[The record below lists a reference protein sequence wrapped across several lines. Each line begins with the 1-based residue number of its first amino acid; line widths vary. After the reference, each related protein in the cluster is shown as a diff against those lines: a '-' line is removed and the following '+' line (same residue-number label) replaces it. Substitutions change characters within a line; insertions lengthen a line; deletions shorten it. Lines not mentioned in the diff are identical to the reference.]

1 MLTFLAGN
9 PGFPGGSLKIQ
20 FWGII
25 MAVIVTIRVDPITGK
40 SELVGSRL
48 NQASEIWAS
57 KGAKTRV
64 AFISMGLNAGQ
75 FLFATAF
82 DDFSSTMTAMES
94 VYMDPAMQELM
105 QQREREPGGKMIG
118 PNMFRTIY
126 GELGTLQEKAHLI
139 RYYQMPRHNIPAAIE
154 LMGEIDALSDD
165 VNLTAVA
172 PVAHEQ
178 MGMIAGVYRFNS
190 MAHAGK
196 AIDEVGMSEGF
207 QNLVNK
213 ANTLGTLTSA
223 QMNINM

>member
-1 MLTFLAGN
+1 
-9 PGFPGGSLKIQ
+9 
-20 FWGII
+20 

-57 KGAKTRV
+57 KGSTMRV

-75 FLFATAF
+75 FLFVAAF
-82 DDFSSTMTAMES
+82 EDFSSTMTAMES

-105 QQREREPGGKMIG
+105 QQREREPGGKVIG

-139 RYYQMPRHNIPAAIE
+139 RYYQMPRHNIPAAIQ

-165 VNLTAVA
+165 VNLTTVA
-172 PVAHEQ
+172 PVTH
-178 MGMIAGVYRFNS
+178 
-190 MAHAGK
+190 
-196 AIDEVGMSEGF
+196 
-207 QNLVNK
+207 
-213 ANTLGTLTSA
+213 
-223 QMNINM
+223 

>member
-1 MLTFLAGN
+1 
-9 PGFPGGSLKIQ
+9 
-20 FWGII
+20 
-25 MAVIVTIRVDPITGK
+25 
-40 SELVGSRL
+40 
-48 NQASEIWAS
+48 
-57 KGAKTRV
+57 
-64 AFISMGLNAGQ
+64 MGLNAGQ
-75 FLFATAF
+75 FLFAAAF
-82 DDFSSTMTAMES
+82 EDFSSTMTAMES

-105 QQREREPGGKMIG
+105 QQREHEPGGKMIG

-196 AIDEVGMSEGF
+196 AIDEVGMSEAF

-223 QMNINM
+223 QMNITL

>member
-1 MLTFLAGN
+1 
-9 PGFPGGSLKIQ
+9 
-20 FWGII
+20 

-48 NQASEIWAS
+48 NQASDIWSS
-57 KGAKTRV
+57 KGATTRV

-75 FLFATAF
+75 FLFAAAF
-82 DDFSSTMTAMES
+82 EDFSSTMTAMES

-105 QQREREPGGKMIG
+105 QQREREPGGKMG

-196 AIDEVGMSEGF
+196 AIDEVGISEAF

-223 QMNINM
+223 QMNITL

>member
-1 MLTFLAGN
+1 
-9 PGFPGGSLKIQ
+9 
-20 FWGII
+20 

-64 AFISMGLNAGQ
+64 AFISMGLNSGQ
-75 FLFATAF
+75 FLFVAAF
-82 DDFSSTMTAMES
+82 EDFSSTMTAMES

-196 AIDEVGMSEGF
+196 AIDEVGMSEAF

-223 QMNINM
+223 QMNITL

>member
-1 MLTFLAGN
+1 
-9 PGFPGGSLKIQ
+9 
-20 FWGII
+20 

-48 NQASEIWAS
+48 NQASEIWTS

-75 FLFATAF
+75 FLFAAAF
-82 DDFSSTMTAMES
+82 EDFSSTMTAMES

-126 GELGTLQEKAHLI
+126 GELGALQEKAHLI

-172 PVAHEQ
+172 TLAHEQ
-178 MGMIAGVYRFNS
+178 MGMIAGGVS
-190 MAHAGK
+190 
-196 AIDEVGMSEGF
+196 F
-207 QNLVNK
+207 QQHGPRRKSHRRSGNV
-213 ANTLGTLTSA
+213 
-223 QMNINM
+223 

>member
-1 MLTFLAGN
+1 
-9 PGFPGGSLKIQ
+9 
-20 FWGII
+20 

-48 NQASEIWAS
+48 NQASEIWTS
-57 KGAKTRV
+57 KGATTRV

-75 FLFATAF
+75 FLFAAAF
-82 DDFSSTMTAMES
+82 EDFSSTMAAMES

-196 AIDEVGMSEGF
+196 AIDEVGMSEAF

-223 QMNINM
+223 QMNITM

>member
-1 MLTFLAGN
+1 M
-9 PGFPGGSLKIQ
+9 S
-20 FWGII
+20 
-25 MAVIVTIRVDPITGK
+25 VIVTIRVDPITGK

-48 NQASEIWAS
+48 NQASEIWTS
-57 KGAKTRV
+57 KGATTRV

-75 FLFATAF
+75 FLFVAAF
-82 DDFSSTMTAMES
+82 EDFSSTMTAMES

-196 AIDEVGMSEGF
+196 AIDEVGMSEAF

-223 QMNINM
+223 QMNITL

>member
-1 MLTFLAGN
+1 
-9 PGFPGGSLKIQ
+9 
-20 FWGII
+20 

-48 NQASEIWAS
+48 NQSSEIWAS
-57 KGAKTRV
+57 KGATTRV

-75 FLFATAF
+75 FLFAAAF

-223 QMNINM
+223 QMNITL

>member
-1 MLTFLAGN
+1 
-9 PGFPGGSLKIQ
+9 
-20 FWGII
+20 

-40 SELVGSRL
+40 SELVGNRL
-48 NQASEIWAS
+48 NQASEIWTS
-57 KGAKTRV
+57 KGATTRV

-75 FLFATAF
+75 FLFAAAF
-82 DDFSSTMTAMES
+82 DDFSATMTAMES

-223 QMNINM
+223 QMKITM

>member
-1 MLTFLAGN
+1 
-9 PGFPGGSLKIQ
+9 
-20 FWGII
+20 
-25 MAVIVTIRVDPITGK
+25 
-40 SELVGSRL
+40 
-48 NQASEIWAS
+48 
-57 KGAKTRV
+57 
-64 AFISMGLNAGQ
+64 
-75 FLFATAF
+75 
-82 DDFSSTMTAMES
+82 
-94 VYMDPAMQELM
+94 
-105 QQREREPGGKMIG
+105 MIG

-172 PVAHEQ
+172 PIAHEQ

-196 AIDEVGMSEGF
+196 AIDEVGMSEAF

-223 QMNINM
+223 QMNITL

>member
-1 MLTFLAGN
+1 
-9 PGFPGGSLKIQ
+9 
-20 FWGII
+20 
-25 MAVIVTIRVDPITGK
+25 MAVIVTIRVDPITRK

-57 KGAKTRV
+57 KGATTRV

-75 FLFATAF
+75 FLFAAAF
-82 DDFSSTMTAMES
+82 EDFSSTMTAMES
-94 VYMDPAMQELM
+94 VYMVPAMQELM

-178 MGMIAGVYRFNS
+178 MGMIAGVSFQQHGPRRKSHRRSGNVRGFPESGEQSQYPWNPHFCTNEHHPVT
-190 MAHAGK
+190 HAG
-196 AIDEVGMSEGF
+196 EE
-207 QNLVNK
+207 
-213 ANTLGTLTSA
+213 
-223 QMNINM
+223 

>member
-1 MLTFLAGN
+1 MWGAGLIK
-9 PGFPGGSLKIQ
+9 PQKFGHQREQQQESPSFPWGSMQ
-20 FWGII
+20 VNFFF
-25 MAVIVTIRVDPITGK
+25 
-40 SELVGSRL
+40 
-48 NQASEIWAS
+48 
-57 KGAKTRV
+57 V
-64 AFISMGLNAGQ
+64 A
-75 FLFATAF
+75 AF
-82 DDFSSTMTAMES
+82 DDFSTTMTAMEA
-94 VYMDPAMQELM
+94 VYMDPAIQELM

-213 ANTLGTLTSA
+213 ANTIGTLTSA
-223 QMNINM
+223 QMNITL

>member
-1 MLTFLAGN
+1 
-9 PGFPGGSLKIQ
+9 
-20 FWGII
+20 
-25 MAVIVTIRVDPITGK
+25 
-40 SELVGSRL
+40 
-48 NQASEIWAS
+48 
-57 KGAKTRV
+57 
-64 AFISMGLNAGQ
+64 
-75 FLFATAF
+75 
-82 DDFSSTMTAMES
+82 MTAMES
-94 VYMDPAMQELM
+94 VYMDPAMQDLM
-105 QQREREPGGKMIG
+105 QQREPDPGGKMIG

-139 RYYQMPRHNIPAAIE
+139 RYYQMPRHKIPAAIE

-190 MAHAGK
+190 MAHVGK
-196 AIDEVGMSEGF
+196 AIDEVGMSEAF

-223 QMNINM
+223 QMNITL

>member
-1 MLTFLAGN
+1 
-9 PGFPGGSLKIQ
+9 
-20 FWGII
+20 

-75 FLFATAF
+75 VLFAAAL

-196 AIDEVGMSEGF
+196 AIDEVGMSEAF

-223 QMNINM
+223 QMNITL

>member
-1 MLTFLAGN
+1 
-9 PGFPGGSLKIQ
+9 
-20 FWGII
+20 

-64 AFISMGLNAGQ
+64 AFISMGLNAGL
-75 FLFATAF
+75 FLFAAAF
-82 DDFSSTMTAMES
+82 EDFSSTMTAMES

-196 AIDEVGMSEGF
+196 AIDEVGMSEAF

-223 QMNINM
+223 QMNITL

>member
-1 MLTFLAGN
+1 
-9 PGFPGGSLKIQ
+9 
-20 FWGII
+20 

-57 KGAKTRV
+57 KEATTRV
-64 AFISMGLNAGQ
+64 AFISMGLNAEQ
-75 FLFATAF
+75 FLFVAAF
-82 DDFSSTMTAMES
+82 EDFSSTMTAMES

-105 QQREREPGGKMIG
+105 QKREREPGGKMIG

-196 AIDEVGMSEGF
+196 AIDEVGMSEAF

-223 QMNINM
+223 QMNITM

>member
-1 MLTFLAGN
+1 
-9 PGFPGGSLKIQ
+9 
-20 FWGII
+20 

-48 NQASEIWAS
+48 NQASEIWSS
-57 KGAKTRV
+57 KGATTRV

-75 FLFATAF
+75 FLFAASF
-82 DDFSSTMTAMES
+82 EDFSSTMNAMES
-94 VYMDPAMQELM
+94 VYTDPAMQELM

-196 AIDEVGMSEGF
+196 AIDEVGMSEAF

-223 QMNINM
+223 QMNITL

>member
-1 MLTFLAGN
+1 M
-9 PGFPGGSLKIQ
+9 S
-20 FWGII
+20 
-25 MAVIVTIRVDPITGK
+25 VIVTIRVDPITGK

-64 AFISMGLNAGQ
+64 ALISMGLNAGQ
-75 FLFATAF
+75 ILFAAAF
-82 DDFSSTMTAMES
+82 EDFSSTMTAMES

-196 AIDEVGMSEGF
+196 SIDEVGMSEAF

-223 QMNINM
+223 QMNITM

>member
-1 MLTFLAGN
+1 
-9 PGFPGGSLKIQ
+9 
-20 FWGII
+20 
-25 MAVIVTIRVDPITGK
+25 
-40 SELVGSRL
+40 
-48 NQASEIWAS
+48 
-57 KGAKTRV
+57 
-64 AFISMGLNAGQ
+64 
-75 FLFATAF
+75 
-82 DDFSSTMTAMES
+82 
-94 VYMDPAMQELM
+94 MQELM
-105 QQREREPGGKMIG
+105 QQREREMGGKMIG

-172 PVAHEQ
+172 HEQ

-196 AIDEVGMSEGF
+196 AIDEVGMSEDF

-223 QMNINM
+223 KMNTTL

>member
-1 MLTFLAGN
+1 
-9 PGFPGGSLKIQ
+9 
-20 FWGII
+20 

-48 NQASEIWAS
+48 NQASEIWKS

-64 AFISMGLNAGQ
+64 ALISMGLNAGQ
-75 FLFATAF
+75 FLFVAAF
-82 DDFSSTMTAMES
+82 EDFSSTMTAMES

-196 AIDEVGMSEGF
+196 AIDEVGMSEAF

-223 QMNINM
+223 QMNITM

>member
-1 MLTFLAGN
+1 M
-9 PGFPGGSLKIQ
+9 S
-20 FWGII
+20 
-25 MAVIVTIRVDPITGK
+25 VIVTIRVDPIKGK

-75 FLFATAF
+75 FLFAAAF
-82 DDFSSTMTAMES
+82 EDFSSTMTAMES

-196 AIDEVGMSEGF
+196 AIDEVGMSEAF

-223 QMNINM
+223 QMNITL